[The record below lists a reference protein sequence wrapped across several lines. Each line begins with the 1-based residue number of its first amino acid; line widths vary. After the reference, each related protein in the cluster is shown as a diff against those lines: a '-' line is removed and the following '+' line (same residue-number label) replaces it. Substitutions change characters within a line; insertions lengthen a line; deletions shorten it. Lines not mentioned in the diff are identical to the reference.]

1 MTLSRRL
8 FSLASFGLLATAAPS
23 YAGWN
28 NVFLTACND
37 CEPRTS
43 QKVQLP
49 PTRTSM
55 KYESTSY
62 YETVTVM
69 RPEKY
74 IEEVPVKVKS
84 YYYEP
89 VTTYSYR
96 SYYDSCSRQCQQ
108 IAIPRTSE
116 VRREECN
123 TVMKAV
129 ERMRM
134 VPVQVQREVTESRPV
149 YTSYGPVTRQYGPV
163 TAGTP
168 RVDEYRNPKVHQ
180 DGGAIQSP
188 NLPTTPMYMPGGTSN
203 QKNAAPAPVP
213 TNFRPNAMST
223 SNVKLTPTK
232 VYGEVLQKD
241 QKTPLANAKLV
252 FVNVANTEKREYVSA
267 DAFGQFEK
275 PLPAGEWY
283 LYVGPGDGKANLHSQ
298 IKVSEGEPKGFNVVA
313 AK

>member
-1 MTLSRRL
+1 MTLSQRL
-8 FSLASFGLLATAAPS
+8 LSLASFGVLATATPS
-23 YAGWN
+23 FAGWN

-37 CEPRTS
+37 CEPSTS
-43 QKVQLP
+43 QLP

-62 YETVTVM
+62 YETVTVL
-69 RPEKY
+69 RPERY
-74 IEEVPVKVKS
+74 IEEVPVRVKS

-89 VTTYSYR
+89 VTTYTYR
-96 SYYDSCSRQCQQ
+96 SYYDSCSRRCQQ
-108 IAIPRTSE
+108 IAVPRTSE

-123 TVMKAV
+123 TVMKAF
-129 ERMRM
+129 ERTRM

-149 YTSYGPVTRQYGPV
+149 YTSYGPVQKRYGPL
-163 TAGTP
+163 TEGTP
-168 RVDEYRNPKVHQ
+168 RVDEYRNPRVLQ
-180 DGGAIQSP
+180 DGGNIVSP
-188 NLPTTPMYMPGGTSN
+188 GLPTTPMNMPGGVSN
-203 QKNAAPAPVP
+203 PKSPAPS
-213 TNFRPNAMST
+213 NFRPNAMT
-223 SNVKLTPTK
+223 TANVKLAPTK

-252 FVNVANTEKREYVSA
+252 FVSVANTDKREYVSA

-275 PLPAGEWY
+275 PLTAGEWY

>member
-1 MTLSRRL
+1 MSLTRRL
-8 FSLASFGLLATAAPS
+8 LTLASLGVVATAAPS

-43 QKVQLP
+43 QKSQLP

-89 VTTYSYR
+89 VTTYTYR
-96 SYYDSCSRQCQQ
+96 SYYDSCSGQCQQ
-108 IAIPRTSE
+108 IAVPRTSQ

-129 ERMRM
+129 ERMKM

-149 YTSYGPVTRQYGPV
+149 YTSYGPVT
-163 TAGTP
+163 
-168 RVDEYRNPKVHQ
+168 
-180 DGGAIQSP
+180 SC
-188 NLPTTPMYMPGGTSN
+188 LPAEASKQQGTS
-203 QKNAAPAPVP
+203 
-213 TNFRPNAMST
+213 
-223 SNVKLTPTK
+223 
-232 VYGEVLQKD
+232 
-241 QKTPLANAKLV
+241 
-252 FVNVANTEKREYVSA
+252 
-267 DAFGQFEK
+267 DAF
-275 PLPAGEWY
+275 
-283 LYVGPGDGKANLHSQ
+283 
-298 IKVSEGEPKGFNVVA
+298 VVRRRDSFA
-313 AK
+313 ALALFAFGSTATWAE

>member
-1 MTLSRRL
+1 MSLTRRL
-8 FSLASFGLLATAAPS
+8 LTLASAGVLSTAVPAS
-23 YAGWN
+23 AGWN
-28 NVFLTACND
+28 SVFLTSCND
-37 CEPRTS
+37 CDRPSTS
-43 QKVQLP
+43 YKLP
-49 PTRTSM
+49 PTRTSL

-108 IAIPRTSE
+108 IAVPRTSN

-134 VPVQVQREVTESRPV
+134 VPVQVEREVTESRPV
-149 YTSYGPVTRQYGPV
+149 YTSYGPVTRSYGPLGSS
-163 TAGTP
+163 AP
-168 RVDEYRNPKVHQ
+168 RIDEYRNSKPSIQ
-180 DGGAIQSP
+180 QEGGSIP
-188 NLPTTPMYMPGGTSN
+188 ETRLPTSPMYLPGLSN
-203 QKNAAPAPVP
+203 PIAKPPAPA
-213 TNFRPNAMST
+213 NFRPNAMTT
-223 SNVKLTPTK
+223 SFAKAAPTK
-232 VYGEVLQKD
+232 VYGEVVQTD

-252 FVNVANTEKREYVSA
+252 FVNVADVEKREYISA
-267 DAFGQFEK
+267 DAYGQFEK
-275 PLPAGEWY
+275 TLPAGEWY

-313 AK
+313 SK

>member
-1 MTLSRRL
+1 MTLSQRFL
-8 FSLASFGLLATAAPS
+8 SLASLGVLATAAPS
-23 YAGWN
+23 FAGWN
-28 NVFLTACND
+28 NVFLTSCDD

-43 QKVQLP
+43 YS
-49 PTRTSM
+49 PTRTTVN
-55 KYESTSY
+55 YESTSR

-69 RPEKY
+69 RPERF
-74 IEEVPVKVKS
+74 IEEVPVKVRS

-108 IAIPRTSE
+108 IAVPRTSQ

-123 TVMKAV
+123 TVLKAV

-134 VPVQVQREVTESRPV
+134 VPVQMQREVTESRPV
-149 YTSYGPVTRQYGPV
+149 YTSYGPVQKRYGPL
-163 TAGTP
+163 TEASP
-168 RVDEYRNPKVHQ
+168 RIDEYRNPKPSIQ
-180 DGGAIQSP
+180 QEGGTIQSP
-188 NLPTTPMYMPGGTSN
+188 GVPTTPMYMPGQLSN
-203 QKNAAPAPVP
+203 PKPAAPS
-213 TNFRPNAMST
+213 NFRPNAMT
-223 SNVKLTPTK
+223 TANVKLAPTK

-241 QKTPLANAKLV
+241 QKTPLANAKIV
-252 FVNVANTEKREYVSA
+252 FVNVSNTEKREYASA

-275 PLPAGEWY
+275 PLPVGEWY

>member
-8 FSLASFGLLATAAPS
+8 LSLASFGVIATAAPS

-28 NVFLTACND
+28 NVFLTSCND

-43 QKVQLP
+43 YS
-49 PTRTSM
+49 PTRTTVN
-55 KYESTSY
+55 YESTSQ

-69 RPEKY
+69 RPERF
-74 IEEVPVKVKS
+74 IEEVPVKVRS

-108 IAIPRTSE
+108 IAVPRTSQ

-134 VPVQVQREVTESRPV
+134 VPVQMQREVTESRPV
-149 YTSYGPVTRQYGPV
+149 YTSYGPVTKRYGPL
-163 TAGTP
+163 TEGAP

-180 DGGAIQSP
+180 DGGGIPSP
-188 NLPTTPMYMPGGTSN
+188 GLPTTPMYMPGGGNLSN
-203 QKNAAPAPVP
+203 PKTPAPS
-213 TNFRPNAMST
+213 NFRPNAMT
-223 SNVKLTPTK
+223 TANVKLAPTK

-267 DAFGQFEK
+267 DGFGQFEK

>member
-1 MTLSRRL
+1 MSLTRRL
-8 FSLASFGLLATAAPS
+8 LTLASAGVLSTAVPAS
-23 YAGWN
+23 AGWN
-28 NVFLTACND
+28 SVFLTSCND
-37 CEPRTS
+37 CDRPSTS
-43 QKVQLP
+43 YKLP
-49 PTRTSM
+49 PTRTSL

-108 IAIPRTSE
+108 IAVPRTSN

-134 VPVQVQREVTESRPV
+134 VPVQVEREVTESRPV
-149 YTSYGPVTRQYGPV
+149 YTSYGPVTRSYGPLGSS
-163 TAGTP
+163 AP
-168 RVDEYRNPKVHQ
+168 RIDEYRNSKPGIYR
-180 DGGAIQSP
+180 DSGSIESP
-188 NLPTTPMYMPGGTSN
+188 GLPTTPMQMPGGVSN
-203 QKNAAPAPVP
+203 PKPATPQS
-213 TNFRPNAMST
+213 NFRPNAMT
-223 SNVKLTPTK
+223 TANVKLAPTK

-241 QKTPLANAKLV
+241 RTTPLAGAKLV
-252 FVNVANTEKREYVSA
+252 FVSVANTEKREYAAA

-275 PLPAGEWY
+275 ALPAGEWY
-283 LYVGPGDGKANLHSQ
+283 LYVGPGDGKADLHSQ